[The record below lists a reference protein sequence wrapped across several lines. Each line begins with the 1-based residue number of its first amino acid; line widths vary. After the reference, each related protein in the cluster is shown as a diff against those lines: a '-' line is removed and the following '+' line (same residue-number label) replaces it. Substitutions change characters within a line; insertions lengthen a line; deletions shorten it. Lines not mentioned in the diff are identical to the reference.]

1 MAAKARRKKV
11 RHRSPGE
18 PGPATGSA
26 AAGGADPDSGLRLRL
41 QILAAVFLPGALVL
55 AWLNSRGF
63 FQGP

>member
-11 RHRSPGE
+11 RLRPAAG
-18 PGPATGSA
+18 PGPAPRATPGST
-26 AAGGADPDSGLRLRL
+26 ADPGSGLRVRL

>member
-11 RHRSPGE
+11 RHRSPAG
-18 PGPATGSA
+18 PGTAPGSA
-26 AAGGADPDSGLRLRL
+26 AAGGDAGSGLRVRL